1 MSTFTKSAATIA
13 LVLVLAGCGAGRNAA
28 TFKPY
33 TPTDGVQGTAESIKV
48 RDVVLVS
55 LPDGTG
61 VLVATAV
68 QTGSL
73 QDRITGIA
81 VNGKP
86 ASLVPASPLL
96 VQNSPI
102 RFAGD
107 TANASADVPGL
118 NATPGTLVKI
128 EFSFQSS
135 GSLTL
140 DALVRD
146 NKDEFASVTSTP
158 VKG

>member
-1 MSTFTKSAATIA
+1 MSTFTKSAAAIA
-13 LVLVLAGCGAGRNAA
+13 LVLVLAACGAGRNAA
-28 TFKPY
+28 TLKPY
-33 TPTDGVQGTAESIKV
+33 TPTDGVQGTAQNIKV

-68 QTGSL
+68 QTGSV
-73 QDRITGIA
+73 QDRITGIS

-86 ASLVPASPLL
+86 ASLAPASPILA
-96 VQNSPI
+96 QNSPI
-102 RFAGD
+102 RFSGD
-107 TANASADVPGL
+107 TANASADIPGL
-118 NATPGTLVKI
+118 NAHPGTQVKI
-128 EFSFQSS
+128 EFTFQSS
-135 GSLTL
+135 GTLTL

-158 VKG
+158 VQS

>member
-1 MSTFTKSAATIA
+1 VSTFTKSAATIA
-13 LVLVLAGCGAGRNAA
+13 LVLALAGCGAGRNAA
-28 TFKPY
+28 TLKPY
-33 TPTDGVQGTAESIKV
+33 TPTDGVQGTAQSIKV
-48 RDVVLVS
+48 RDVVLIS

-86 ASLVPASPLL
+86 ASLSPASPLL
-96 VQNSPI
+96 VQNSPT

-107 TANASADVPGL
+107 TANASADIPGL

-128 EFSFQSS
+128 EFTFQSS

-158 VKG
+158 VQG

>member
-1 MSTFTKSAATIA
+1 MSTFTKSAAAVA
-13 LVLVLAGCGAGRNAA
+13 LVLALAGCGAGRNAA
-28 TFKPY
+28 TLKPY
-33 TPTDGVQGTAESIKV
+33 TPTDGVQGTAQDIKV

-68 QTGSL
+68 QTGSV

-86 ASLVPASPLL
+86 ANLAPASPVLA
-96 VQNSPI
+96 QNLPI

-107 TANASADVPGL
+107 TANASADIPGL
-118 NATPGTLVKI
+118 NATPGTQVKI
-128 EFSFQSS
+128 EFTFQSS
-135 GSLTL
+135 GTLTL

-146 NKDEFASVTSTP
+146 NKDEFASITTTP
-158 VKG
+158 VQG